1 MEQSRYSSTQDIES
15 LKQKLVSYKKT
26 LEALK
31 GEGVIEDYL
40 LPKKEYEEL
49 KNQVSTLK
57 GEIKT
62 MKEKQD
68 VQIHEYEKK
77 VEIMTT
83 HVELVNDTMRDLK
96 QDVSLLMSKVSN
108 IDFSDILKKIDKMV
122 DIQYASIS
130 SIKDGN
136 NELNVL
142 KEEIAQLKQQ
152 TNNQDTA
159 NTANVNQNKKTQPSS
174 YRQLQNILQSSKSIQ
189 PYSSGGNRMMPLRQD
204 PIQQLQ
210 RKGTPLEGRQIKRGS
225 MNAGVPIQ
233 PREFNVKNQLQNK
246 ASKGN
251 KSPYS
256 VPGQQNSINQI
267 TPNQKAQR
275 STNKAKAQIKQ
286 TNNETINN
294 SENNKEDN

>member
-1 MEQSRYSSTQDIES
+1 MEQSRYSSTQDIDT
-15 LKQKLVSYKKT
+15 LKQKLVAYKKT

-31 GEGVIEDYL
+31 GGGVIEDYL

-62 MKEKQD
+62 MKDKQD

-77 VEIMTT
+77 VEVMTT
-83 HVELVNDTMRDLK
+83 HVELVNNTMRDLK

-152 TNNQDTA
+152 TNNQATA
-159 NTANVNQNKKTQPSS
+159 NTDNVNQNMKTKPSS

-189 PYSSGGNRMMPLRQD
+189 PYSNGGNRMVPLRKD
-204 PIQQLQ
+204 PIQQMQ
-210 RKGTPLEGRQIKRGS
+210 RQGIPPEVKQIKRGS

-246 ASKGN
+246 TSKGN
-251 KSPYS
+251 KSSYS
-256 VPGQQNSINQI
+256 IPGQQNSINPI
-267 TPNQKAQR
+267 TPNQKAHR
-275 STNKAKAQIKQ
+275 STNKAKSQIKQ
-286 TNNETINN
+286 TNNEAINN
-294 SENNKEDN
+294 SENKEDN